1 MRSYCAAGSGVHG
14 WETVEEEDVWDLDLD
29 FTGNESEEEANPG
42 STVPEMTI
50 AEIMEVR
57 YLRAEKE
64 KELVRLFPALGS
76 LLEWAVRLL
85 VRGGERCV
93 PSRRLRARSA
103 TLPSGSCRRT

>member
-1 MRSYCAAGSGVHG
+1 MRVVGSGVHG

-42 STVPEMTI
+42 STELEMTI

-64 KELVRLFPALGS
+64 KELVCL
-76 LLEWAVRLL
+76 
-85 VRGGERCV
+85 
-93 PSRRLRARSA
+93 
-103 TLPSGSCRRT
+103 